1 MQLNYDQKLLV
12 AFGRSR
18 KAAHWQN
25 KEILWSELVKKLST
39 TTRTRESV
47 SDYAALSKTER
58 DSIKDVGGFVGGY
71 LISQCTQS
79 NGLVLDAFLGSAST
93 LIACE
98 QLNRS
103 CFGIEMEPKF
113 VDVAVKR
120 YLQLKNDDASDV
132 YVIRN
137 GQKIGYADITRSVEN
152 T

>member
-25 KEILWSELVKKLST
+25 KEIMWSELVKKLST

-71 LISQCTQS
+71 LKTVSETTPVWSID
-79 NGLVLDAFLGSAST
+79 VWYVWT
-93 LIACE
+93 LIT
-98 QLNRS
+98 LILS
-103 CFGIEMEPKF
+103 
-113 VDVAVKR
+113 
-120 YLQLKNDDASDV
+120 
-132 YVIRN
+132 
-137 GQKIGYADITRSVEN
+137 
-152 T
+152 